1 MQISIQSLGGETVI
15 EQLLMFIN
23 KLNTVL
29 IYS

>member
-1 MQISIQSLGGETVI
+1 MQISIQSPGGETVI

>member
-1 MQISIQSLGGETVI
+1 MQISIQSPGGETVI
-15 EQLLMFIN
+15 EQLFMFIN